1 MRKVDFF
8 LRLICVG
15 IVDRADRAARPPAA
29 SVFDDEREVDGQM
42 RKGKIFKTR
51 RKQREHKRDV

>member
-15 IVDRADRAARPPAA
+15 IADRAARPPAA

>member
-15 IVDRADRAARPPAA
+15 IVDRAARSPAA